1 MSILFGMLGVAFALI
16 VAFIFSFNRKA
27 IDYKKPLIML
37 VIQVLLVLFMM
48 NTTIGL
54 HILTAMGTFFEGLMN
69 ISKAGIDFV
78 FGDLQNKGGYNFF
91 LNVLLPL
98 VFISVLIGILNYFK
112 ILPFIIKVV
121 GYIIN
126 KITRMGKLE
135 SYIAIS
141 TSMLG
146 QPEVYLTVKD
156 IIPKLSKEK
165 LYTITTSGMSAV
177 SMAMLGSYMQM
188 IEPKY
193 VVTAVML
200 NIFSALIIASIINP
214 YHSDDKEVDLNVI
227 DTQAT
232 NKKTVNGSTKAKKP
246 AFFQMIGDSAID
258 GFKIAVTVA
267 IILLAFIS
275 LMKGIT
281 IVFDLVGLDFK
292 QIIGYIFAP
301 IAFIMGVPWEEAIRA
316 GSIMATKLITNEF
329 VAMIDFQKIASSLSP
344 KTQGIISVYLV
355 SFANFGTV
363 GIMVGA
369 IKGISSEQGNKVATF
384 ALRLLLGATLAS
396 IVSAS
401 LIGLVL

>member
-146 QPEVYLTVKD
+146 QPEVYLSVKD

-165 LYTITTSGMSAV
+165 
-177 SMAMLGSYMQM
+177 
-188 IEPKY
+188 
-193 VVTAVML
+193 
-200 NIFSALIIASIINP
+200 
-214 YHSDDKEVDLNVI
+214 
-227 DTQAT
+227 
-232 NKKTVNGSTKAKKP
+232 
-246 AFFQMIGDSAID
+246 
-258 GFKIAVTVA
+258 
-267 IILLAFIS
+267 
-275 LMKGIT
+275 
-281 IVFDLVGLDFK
+281 
-292 QIIGYIFAP
+292 
-301 IAFIMGVPWEEAIRA
+301 
-316 GSIMATKLITNEF
+316 
-329 VAMIDFQKIASSLSP
+329 
-344 KTQGIISVYLV
+344 
-355 SFANFGTV
+355 
-363 GIMVGA
+363 
-369 IKGISSEQGNKVATF
+369 
-384 ALRLLLGATLAS
+384 
-396 IVSAS
+396 
-401 LIGLVL
+401 